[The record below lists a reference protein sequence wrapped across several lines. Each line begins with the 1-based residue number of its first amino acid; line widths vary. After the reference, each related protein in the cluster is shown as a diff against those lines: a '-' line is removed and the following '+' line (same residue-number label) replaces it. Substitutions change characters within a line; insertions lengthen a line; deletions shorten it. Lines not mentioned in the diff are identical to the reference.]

1 MKGGPGQNWSWGGG
15 RGGSFDSRKLSFCA
29 DSNPPGPLPV
39 TLPLALNISFCRKL
53 PLSVRTQFL
62 IKEVPSV
69 TLKVAP
75 LCSVVNTMV
84 KVSVALQTDLQL
96 IWALLCLSST
106 PPPLSNLLYTFCSQV
121 EGEHHPRLVIARGT
135 IYGRHNCCLNYF
147 WPQTNFCDSFVCF
160 FSCSIPDL
168 LAL

>member
-15 RGGSFDSRKLSFCA
+15 GGSFDSQKLSFCA

-53 PLSVRTQFL
+53 PLSVRMQFP

-75 LCSVVNTMV
+75 SCSVVNTMV
-84 KVSVALQTDLQL
+84 KVSMALQTDLQL

-121 EGEHHPRLVIARGT
+121 EGEHHPRTVIARGT
-135 IYGRHNCCLNYF
+135 IYGSHNCCLN
-147 WPQTNFCDSFVCF
+147 
-160 FSCSIPDL
+160 
-168 LAL
+168 LADQFL